1 MANVGIMGAGGW
13 ALGLAMTLNR
23 NNHKVTVW
31 SKVKAEL
38 DAIRETGQ
46 NERSLPGVMIPKEIV
61 LSEDLKALAENND
74 ILIMAVA
81 SPYVRSTAK
90 ELSLTGVKNL
100 KIVNVAKGIEE
111 GTLRT
116 MTQIIEEEIPD
127 CKTAVLSG
135 PSQQS
140 YSQESLPLLSVS
152 WFLRFPLLCLLQ
164 H

>member
-61 LSEDLKALAENND
+61 LKRLRR
-74 ILIMAVA
+74 IM
-81 SPYVRSTAK
+81 TF
-90 ELSLTGVKNL
+90 
-100 KIVNVAKGIEE
+100 
-111 GTLRT
+111 
-116 MTQIIEEEIPD
+116 
-127 CKTAVLSG
+127 
-135 PSQQS
+135 
-140 YSQESLPLLSVS
+140 LL
-152 WFLRFPLLCLLQ
+152 WQLLLLM
-164 H
+164 